1 MGDGDGGGT
10 IVVGQWGS
18 GWQGIRGTAGRWG
31 KSIFKMLIR
40 EIMEI
45 LHTTGIHKQ
54 VGDPKK
60 CEKRF
65 HLLPSK
71 KDEIRGLTFFHFFS
85 MVENTGNTQMIAA

>member
-1 MGDGDGGGT
+1 MGDGNGGGT

-18 GWQGIRGTAGRWG
+18 GRQGIRGMAGRWG

-40 EIMEI
+40 KKMEI

-60 CEKRF
+60 VR
-65 HLLPSK
+65 K
-71 KDEIRGLTFFHFFS
+71 KVPPFAPQQR
-85 MVENTGNTQMIAA
+85 